1 MRRVGT
7 LAEEYRRNRQTG
19 ASALTAYQWA
29 KSARETSAFWYRA
42 EGVSKYKTSFCNADG
57 AEVWEIESKSG
68 AIRAEIAIMPDY
80 DGGLDFDHGTEDYA
94 SFRRYFR
101 ETAKLGKHAAHV
113 AAVKALRQYEE
124 DQKGENNGSCYGVA
138 VRVFHN
144 VPRLEAGEPI
154 GEDSL
159 WGICVNDDAEGERYL
174 WECAA
179 QVYAEATSGLCR
191 KIRDAR
197 REAFRAIMAEAFAA
211 NFAV

>member
-7 LAEEYRRNRQTG
+7 LAEEYRRNRKTG
-19 ASALTAYQWA
+19 ASALTAFHWA

-42 EGVSKYKTSFCNADG
+42 EGVSKYKTSFCNTDG
-57 AEVWEIESKSG
+57 ADVWQIESKSG

-80 DGGLDFDHGTEDYA
+80 DGGLDLDHGTEDYA

-101 ETAKLGKHAAHV
+101 DTAKLGRNAAHL
-113 AAVKALRQYEE
+113 AALKALRQYEE
-124 DQKGENNGSCYGVA
+124 DQKGEQSGSVYGVA

-144 VPRLEAGEPI
+144 VPQLESGDPI

-159 WGICVNDDAEGERYL
+159 WGIIIADDDDGERYL

-179 QVYAEATSGLCR
+179 QVYAEATAGLCG
-191 KIRDAR
+191 KIRQQR
-197 REAFRAIMAEAFAA
+197 REAFRAVMAEAFAA
-211 NFAV
+211 NFAI